1 MGLDN
6 PLHIAFLLVILL
18 LVFGAK
24 RLPEMGRS
32 LGEGLRGFK
41 DAIGGEG
48 SSLTSLGASAHT
60 TNVTAQPQAAQ
71 PHAAQTQAALPQA
84 PAIVAAPGT
93 TTIAAP
99 APSDHQGD
107 PQLVAAART
116 LGAQKLAAPTV
127 GDRSQ

>member
-41 DAIGGEG
+41 DTMTGDSHSHSIVPTEREEPANPAGR
-48 SSLTSLGASAHT
+48 
-60 TNVTAQPQAAQ
+60 
-71 PHAAQTQAALPQA
+71 A
-84 PAIVAAPGT
+84 P
-93 TTIAAP
+93 
-99 APSDHQGD
+99 
-107 PQLVAAART
+107 
-116 LGAQKLAAPTV
+116 
-127 GDRSQ
+127 